1 YKCSSA
7 MSRLSVLLLGPFLI
21 GSALSISF
29 NLPVNSRKCL
39 REEIHKDVLVTGE
52 YEITEQPN
60 TKTNLKITDSSGHIL
75 YTRDDASKGKFAF
88 TTEDY
93 DMFEVCFES
102 KLPMGTG
109 RVNDQL
115 VILDM
120 KHGVE
125 AKNYEEIAK
134 VEKLK
139 PLEVELRRLEDLSE
153 SIVNDFAYMKKREEE
168 MRDTN
173 ESTNTRVLYFS
184 IFSMCCLIGLA
195 TWQVFYLRR
204 FFKAKKLIE

>member
-1 YKCSSA
+1 
-7 MSRLSVLLLGPFLI
+7 MSRLRVLLLVPLLFDLVF
-21 GSALSISF
+21 SVTF
-29 NLPVNSRKCL
+29 YLPVNFRKCL
-39 REEIHKDVLVTGE
+39 REEIHKDVLVTGQ
-52 YEITEQPN
+52 YEVSEQPN
-60 TKTNLKITDSSGHIL
+60 TKTNLKITDSSGHTL
-75 YTRDDASKGKFAF
+75 YTKDDASKGKFAF

-102 KLPMGTG
+102 KSPLGTG
-109 RVNDQL
+109 RVPDQL
-115 VILDM
+115 INLDM

-195 TWQVFYLRR
+195 TWQVLYLRR

>member
-1 YKCSSA
+1 
-7 MSRLSVLLLGPFLI
+7 MSRFFLLLTFTVLFD
-21 GSALSISF
+21 LTFSITF
-29 NLPVNSRKCL
+29 YLPVNLRKCL

-52 YEITEQPN
+52 YEVSEQPN
-60 TKTNLKITDSSGHIL
+60 AKTNLKITDSSGHIL
-75 YTRDDASKGKFAF
+75 YSKEDASKGKFAF

-102 KLPMGTG
+102 KSPLGTG
-109 RVNDQL
+109 RVTDQL
-115 VILDM
+115 VNLDM

-173 ESTNTRVLYFS
+173 ESTNIRVLYFS

>member
-1 YKCSSA
+1 
-7 MSRLSVLLLGPFLI
+7 MSRLFILLTFTVLFDLTF
-21 GSALSISF
+21 SITF
-29 NLPVNSRKCL
+29 YLPVNLRKCL

-52 YEITEQPN
+52 YEVSEQPN
-60 TKTNLKITDSSGHIL
+60 AKNNLKITDSSGHIL
-75 YTRDDASKGKFAF
+75 YSKEDASKGKFAF

-102 KLPMGTG
+102 KSPLGTG
-109 RVNDQL
+109 RVTDQL
-115 VILDM
+115 VNLDM

-173 ESTNTRVLYFS
+173 ESTNIRVLYFS